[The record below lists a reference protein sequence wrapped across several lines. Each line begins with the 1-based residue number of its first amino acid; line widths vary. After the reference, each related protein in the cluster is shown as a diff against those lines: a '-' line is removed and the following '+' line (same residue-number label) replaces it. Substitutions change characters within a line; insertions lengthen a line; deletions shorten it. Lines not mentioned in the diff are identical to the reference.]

1 MQVHSLVDSHIILGE
16 MVPFFFFNCIFKVV
30 YSLWRKVIKMRHEY
44 FEHFR
49 HYNVQ
54 DVLVSVHTSNFS
66 IIHVLVD
73 FNKNELTNQS

>member
-1 MQVHSLVDSHIILGE
+1 
-16 MVPFFFFNCIFKVV
+16 
-30 YSLWRKVIKMRHEY
+30 MRHEY

-73 FNKNELTNQS
+73 FNKNELTNRS